1 MMPVLH
7 RLGGFVFEMVMYDC
21 QERKHVHVKGNG
33 GGGAKVWLEP
43 MEMASPGRYNAH
55 DVRAIQTIIR
65 DQRAILIE
73 RWNEEC
79 ARTTARG
86 TR

>member
-1 MMPVLH
+1 MPVLL

-33 GGGAKVWLEP
+33 SGGAKVWLEP
-43 MEMASPGRYNAH
+43 VEVESPGRYNAH
-55 DVRAIQTIIR
+55 ELSSILAIIG
-65 DQRAILIE
+65 DQRSILIE
-73 RWNEEC
+73 RWNAEC

-86 TR
+86 TRS

>member
-1 MMPVLH
+1 MPVLH

-21 QERKHVHVKGNG
+21 QERKHVHVKGNS
-33 GGGAKVWLEP
+33 GGAKVWLEP
-43 MEMASPGRYNAH
+43 MEMESPGRYNTH
-55 DVRAIQTIIR
+55 ESGAILTIIR

-73 RWNEEC
+73 RWNAEC